1 VLLFESLRVNS
12 ERLQRSEAALVFIPT
27 SRNSC
32 PPIYFVVER
41 LNSHHSIA
49 TNLYALEENVVQC
62 ILVICRMHIMQLRQ
76 ADLNLLI
83 VFMVVAEERS
93 VSRAAAR
100 LGLTQPATSRAMQ
113 RTREMFNDHLLVRAN
128 GVFQP
133 TPLGQRLLAELEEIL
148 PRIDHLLSGSAF
160 DPTREELT
168 FHIAAT
174 DYGCSVLCEPLCKH
188 HLPRGS
194 RVTFEFLPRSDDS
207 FEALE
212 RGQIDLVLRV
222 DDGKA
227 PSHLSSECLLEDD
240 FVCVLAKD
248 QPFSKRLSLKQYLT
262 LRHIGISGA
271 QSLTE
276 RSLALAGVSRKCAMR
291 VPYFSA
297 AISAVVETDYVATVP
312 RRIAEYEAQRPNLK
326 IVKAPKELMPL
337 RYMMFWHPRMK
348 SDASHHWLR
357 STMKDVGRRI
367 TNG

>member
-1 VLLFESLRVNS
+1 
-12 ERLQRSEAALVFIPT
+12 
-27 SRNSC
+27 
-32 PPIYFVVER
+32 
-41 LNSHHSIA
+41 
-49 TNLYALEENVVQC
+49 
-62 ILVICRMHIMQLRQ
+62 MHTTQLRQ

-83 VFMVVAEERS
+83 IFTVLAEERS

-100 LGLTQPATSRAMQ
+100 LNLTQPAMSRAMQ
-113 RTREMFNDHLLVRAN
+113 RTRDMFNDDLLVRAN
-128 GVFQP
+128 GVFEP

-148 PRIDHLLSGSAF
+148 PRIDHLLSGSTF

-174 DYGCSVLCEPLCKH
+174 DYGCSVMCEPLCKH
-188 HLPRGS
+188 YSPAES
-194 RVTFEFLPRSDDS
+194 RVTFEFLPRGEDA

-227 PSHLSSECLLEDD
+227 LAHLSSECLLEDD

-248 QPFSKRLSLKQYLT
+248 QPFSKQLSLKQYLG

-271 QSLTE
+271 QSLPE
-276 RSLALAGVSRKCAMR
+276 RSLALAGVTRRCAIR
-291 VPYFSA
+291 VPYFTA

-312 RRIAEYEAQRPNLK
+312 RRIAEYEAHRPNLK
-326 IVKAPKELMPL
+326 IVKAPKEFLPL

-348 SDASHHWLR
+348 SDASHAWLR
-357 STMKDVGRRI
+357 STMREVGKRLPTRSKS
-367 TNG
+367 